1 MSLCPISSIEL
12 APSRWPD
19 SDPMDSNGDPT
30 TSEDLR
36 LWAGWRHRYLTEL
49 DSAPA
54 DTPVNGRDVFV
65 DILTSGRS
73 DDETLIVHRST
84 HVFVIVNLHPYSVG
98 HSMVVPYRAV
108 ATLSGLTGDEQSDLW
123 STVTH
128 AVDVVEAEYRPQGV
142 NVGLNLGRAA
152 GGSVPGHLHVHV
164 VPRWLG
170 EGNFLAAT
178 ARTRTLP
185 EPLDVTADRLRAR
198 WASTSTS

>member
-1 MSLCPISSIEL
+1 M
-12 APSRWPD
+12 D
-19 SDPMDSNGDPT
+19 SDEDT
-30 TSEDLR
+30 ITSDDLR

-49 DSAPA
+49 DNAPA
-54 DTPVNGRDVFV
+54 DTPVNGRDLFT
-65 DILTSGRS
+65 DILDSGRS
-73 DDETLIVHRST
+73 DTETLIVHRSA

-108 ATLSGLTGDEQSDLW
+108 ATLSDLTGDEHGDLW
-123 STVTH
+123 STVTD
-128 AVDVVEAEYRPQGV
+128 AVDVVESEYRPQGV
-142 NVGLNLGRAA
+142 NVGLNIGRAA

-185 EPLDVTADRLRAR
+185 EPLDVTAERLRSR
-198 WASTSTS
+198 WSSITTS

>member
-1 MSLCPISSIEL
+1 MESE
-12 APSRWPD
+12 PD
-19 SDPMDSNGDPT
+19 ASTSD
-30 TSEDLR
+30 DLR

-49 DSAPA
+49 DSSPA
-54 DTPVNGRDVFV
+54 DTPVNGRDVFSDV
-65 DILTSGRS
+65 LHSGRS
-73 DDETLIVHRST
+73 DSETLIVHRSA

-108 ATLSGLTGDEQSDLW
+108 AALSDLTEDEHRDLW
-123 STVTH
+123 STVTV
-128 AVDVVEAEYRPQGV
+128 AVDVVETEYRPQGV

-185 EPLDVTADRLRAR
+185 EALDVTADRLRVR
-198 WASTSTS
+198 WSAIMTS

>member
-1 MSLCPISSIEL
+1 MNPEDDSL
-12 APSRWPD
+12 
-19 SDPMDSNGDPT
+19 
-30 TSEDLR
+30 DLR

-49 DSAPA
+49 ENTPT
-54 DTPVNGRDVFV
+54 DTPVAGRDVFT
-65 DILTSGRS
+65 DILESGLPDSR
-73 DDETLIVHRST
+73 TLILHRSSE
-84 HVFVIVNLHPYSVG
+84 VFVVLNLHPYSVG

-108 ATLSGLTGDEQSDLW
+108 STLGELRPEEHDDLW
-123 STVTH
+123 MTVTR
-128 AVDVVEAEYRPQGV
+128 AVDVVNAEFRPQGV
-142 NVGLNLGRAA
+142 NVGLNIGRAA

-198 WASTSTS
+198 WLAVSSS